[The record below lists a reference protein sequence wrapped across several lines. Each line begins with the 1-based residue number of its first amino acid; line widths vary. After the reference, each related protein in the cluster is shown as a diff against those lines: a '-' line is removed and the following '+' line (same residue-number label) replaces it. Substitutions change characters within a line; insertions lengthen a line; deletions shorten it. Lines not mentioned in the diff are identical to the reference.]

1 MNHRH
6 RIVLEPGSADRHY
19 WRDLWAYRGL
29 FGFLAW
35 RDILVRY
42 KQTAIG
48 IAWSVLRPL
57 LTLGTMAFL
66 GWLFESRLPGDV
78 PRLLLVAAATLPWT
92 FFSTAFSEASNSLIS
107 NSNLLTKVYFPRL
120 IVPASTI
127 IVCLIDFLIALAL
140 VVLLMAAYRFVPDW
154 RIAVLPLFLLLALVA
169 ALGSG
174 LLIAALNVKYRDFRY
189 IVPFIVQAG
198 LYVSPVAFTSSDIR
212 GSARI
217 PEAVKWL
224 YDLNPLVAVIDG
236 FRWCLL
242 GGRTELHAPGFLL
255 SSSVSLLLLLIGIR
269 YFRRTE
275 RGFADVI

>member
-1 MNHRH
+1 MSKH

-19 WRDLWAYRGL
+19 WRDLWTYRGL

-66 GWLFESRLPGDV
+66 GWLFESDVPGDV

-107 NSNLLTKVYFPRL
+107 NSNLLTKVYFPRM
-120 IVPASTI
+120 IVPASTVL
-127 IVCLIDFLIALAL
+127 VCLIDFLISL
-140 VVLLMAAYRFVPDW
+140 VIVSALMAFYRFAPD
-154 RIAVLPLFLLLALVA
+154 AKLLLLPVFLLLALVT

-174 LLIAALNVKYRDFRY
+174 LLIAALNVKYRDFRH
-189 IVPFIVQAG
+189 IVPFVVQFG
-198 LYVSPVAFTSSDIR
+198 LYVSPVAFTSADIR
-212 GSARI
+212 NSERI
-217 PEAVKWL
+217 PQVLKWL
-224 YDLNPLVAVIDG
+224 YDLNPMVGVIDG

-242 GGRTELHAPGFLL
+242 GGQATLHVPSFLL
-255 SSSVSLLLLLIGIR
+255 SSSMSLLLLLVGVR
-269 YFRRTE
+269 YFRSTE
-275 RGFADVI
+275 RGFADLI

>member
-1 MNHRH
+1 MSKH

-19 WRDLWAYRGL
+19 WRDLWTYRGL

-48 IAWSVLRPL
+48 IAWSVLKPL

-66 GWLFESRLPGDV
+66 GWLFESELPGDV

-107 NSNLLTKVYFPRL
+107 NSNLLTKVYFPRM

-127 IVCLIDFLIALAL
+127 IVCLIDFLIAFVL
-140 VVLLMAAYRFVPDW
+140 VLILMAIYGFMPDARILLLPAFV
-154 RIAVLPLFLLLALVA
+154 LLALITA
-169 ALGSG
+169 MGSG

-189 IVPFIVQAG
+189 VVPFIVQAG
-198 LYVSPVAFTSSDIR
+198 LYISPVAFTSADIH

-217 PEAVKWL
+217 PAAVKTL
-224 YDLNPLVAVIDG
+224 YDLNPMVGVIDG

-242 GGRTELHAPGFLL
+242 RGETSLRMESVLLAVVVSVVFLL
-255 SSSVSLLLLLIGIR
+255 LGVR

-275 RGFADVI
+275 RGFADTI

>member
-1 MNHRH
+1 MSKH

-19 WRDLWAYRGL
+19 WRDLWTYREL

-48 IAWSVLRPL
+48 ITWSVLRPL

-66 GWLFESRLPGDV
+66 GWLFESEVPSDV

-107 NSNLLTKVYFPRL
+107 NSNLLTKVYFPRM
-120 IVPASTI
+120 IVPASTVL
-127 IVCLIDFLIALAL
+127 VCLIDFLISL
-140 VVLLMAAYRFVPDW
+140 VIVSALMAFYRFAPD
-154 RIAVLPLFLLLALVA
+154 AKLLLLPVFLLLALVT

-174 LLIAALNVKYRDFRY
+174 LLIAALNVKYRDFRH
-189 IVPFIVQAG
+189 IVPFVVQFG
-198 LYVSPVAFTSSDIR
+198 LYVSPVAFTSADIR
-212 GSARI
+212 TSERI
-217 PEAVKWL
+217 PQVLKWL
-224 YDLNPLVAVIDG
+224 YDLNPMVGVIDG

-242 GGRTELHAPGFLL
+242 GGQATLHVPSFLL
-255 SSSVSLLLLLIGIR
+255 SSSMSLLLLLVGVR
-269 YFRRTE
+269 YFRSTE
-275 RGFADVI
+275 RGFADLI